1 MVWMEIAYLN
11 ISTSDY
17 ICGPGID
24 EHPNMLWFHPN
35 DGSNQRT
42 SELEGSK
49 HQCSGYPFQS
59 LKALLVPV

>member
-35 DGSNQRT
+35 DGS
-42 SELEGSK
+42 G
-49 HQCSGYPFQS
+49 
-59 LKALLVPV
+59 